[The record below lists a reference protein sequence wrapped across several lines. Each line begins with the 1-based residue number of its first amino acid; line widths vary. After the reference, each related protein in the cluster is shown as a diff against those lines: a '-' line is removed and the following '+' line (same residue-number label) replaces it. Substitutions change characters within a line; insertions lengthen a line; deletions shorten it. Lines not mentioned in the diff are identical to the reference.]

1 MPVYIDTRGN
11 SVLSVAIC
19 DRCSRKF
26 AYVDLMPDPNF
37 PGMRVC
43 KDDLDNFDPWR
54 LPALQT
60 ENIALRFPRP
70 DQDISTGPNGGN
82 QLSTSFAPN
91 GPIDSPPNQ
100 LVRQP
105 NNSNRD
111 SIFITQTQ
119 QVATTAGM
127 PGDLT
132 TAGGLSPYQ
141 NTTVP
146 EILSCSPNTGS
157 KIGGTFVTVTGKNFI
172 NITNVKLGGNNT
184 TFTVVSPTE
193 ITFTTP
199 VYAVAGLVDLTAI
212 STFGTTTLHGAFT
225 YT

>member
-43 KDDLDNFDPWR
+43 KEDRDNFDPWR

-70 DQDISTGPNGGN
+70 DVSIATGPIGGN
-82 QLSTSFAPN
+82 EITTEN
-91 GPIDSPPNQ
+91 GFQNG
-100 LVRQP
+100 
-105 NNSNRD
+105 N
-111 SIFITQTQ
+111 SIFIEGVPSANTQ
-119 QVATTAGM
+119 
-127 PGDLT
+127 GDLNT
-132 TAGGLSPYQ
+132 MSNVVPSPMTLAPKVGSISPATGPKTGGTNVTINGS
-141 NTTVP
+141 NFTDIATV
-146 EILSCSPNTGS
+146 
-157 KIGGTFVTVTGKNFI
+157 KIGGVVTTFNLVDSLTITAVTPAYAVTGIVDVEVFSPF
-172 NITNVKLGGNNT
+172 GN
-184 TFTVVSPTE
+184 S
-193 ITFTTP
+193 
-199 VYAVAGLVDLTAI
+199 TAY
-212 STFGTTTLHGAFT
+212 GAFT

>member
-43 KDDLDNFDPWR
+43 KEDLDQFDPWR

-70 DQDISTGPNGGN
+70 DVSVATGPIGGTELLT
-82 QLSTSFAPN
+82 QD
-91 GPIDSPPNQ
+91 G
-100 LVRQP
+100 
-105 NNSNRD
+105 NSL
-111 SIFITQTQ
+111 FITQTQ
-119 QVATTAGM
+119 EQSTTAGE

-132 TAGGLSPYQ
+132 T
-141 NTTVP
+141 
-146 EILSCSPNTGS
+146 
-157 KIGGTFVTVTGKNFI
+157 
-172 NITNVKLGGNNT
+172 
-184 TFTVVSPTE
+184 
-193 ITFTTP
+193 
-199 VYAVAGLVDLTAI
+199 
-212 STFGTTTLHGAFT
+212 
-225 YT
+225 